1 MRYFLRE
8 VVWYGGLAPAMQA
21 GQCWRTV
28 RMPLFCFSYRL
39 LYIFMA
45 FFAIIKRWIPAPV
58 IFTLSF
64 LSQECPFI
72 SLDEHAFLFYNKIN
86 IHSIIEEEMSMKFW
100 IDGLDR
106 EMIRTMKNRLF
117 LKRSWR
123 FTHYGGGFFV

>member
-1 MRYFLRE
+1 M
-8 VVWYGGLAPAMQA
+8 VAWTPAMQA

-39 LYIFMA
+39 LYLWHFLQSL
-45 FFAIIKRWIPAPV
+45 KVWIPAPV

-72 SLDEHAFLFYNKIN
+72 SLDEHAFLFYNKVN

-106 EMIRTMKNRLF
+106 EVIRTMKNRLF

-123 FTHYGGGFFV
+123 FTHFDGGGSFV

>member
-1 MRYFLRE
+1 M
-8 VVWYGGLAPAMQA
+8 VAWTPAMQA

-28 RMPLFCFSYRL
+28 WMPLFCFSCSL
-39 LYIFMA
+39 LYIFTL
-45 FFAIIKRWIPAPV
+45 FFAIIKVWISAPI
-58 IFTLSF
+58 IFTISF
-64 LSQECPFI
+64 FSQACPFV

-86 IHSIIEEEMSMKFW
+86 IYSIIKEGMSMKFW

-123 FTHYGGGFFV
+123 FAHFGGGGSFV